1 LITQEQV
8 ANSRSSALRNQKNS
22 PLLRL
27 PGEIRNKIY
36 EYAYGGIIFKI
47 TDHLSNDSVYEQ
59 ESWDLLPFSAADIF
73 KSTMVCHQIHNEI
86 GLIPLL
92 HNEPWFEVNT
102 MSAKLS
108 MIAPAQRNK
117 IKAIWV
123 YVRGLGRLTS
133 IESKPGVIEHLDGLE
148 LVNMV
153 KSSTHLM
160 EFLLWDA
167 PDLMPIMLESCMAKK
182 VQFKGSWIIVPK
194 SVEM

>member
-8 ANSRSSALRNQKNS
+8 ANSHSSALRNQKNS

-27 PGEIRNKIY
+27 PGEI
-36 EYAYGGIIFKI
+36 
-47 TDHLSNDSVYEQ
+47 
-59 ESWDLLPFSAADIF
+59 
-73 KSTMVCHQIHNEI
+73 
-86 GLIPLL
+86 
-92 HNEPWFEVNT
+92 
-102 MSAKLS
+102 
-108 MIAPAQRNK
+108 RNK